1 VCTAS
6 PAGAGTSP
14 TSGSSLWLCKKYQ
27 SAISQDLLVAW
38 SNERRN
44 APQLQAVLKIA
55 KGETAKL

>member
-1 VCTAS
+1 MAVQIIRIRHFTG
-6 PAGAGTSP
+6 PA
-14 TSGSSLWLCKKYQ
+14 
-27 SAISQDLLVAW
+27 VAW

>member
-1 VCTAS
+1 MAV
-6 PAGAGTSP
+6 
-14 TSGSSLWLCKKYQ
+14 KK
-27 SAISQDLLVAW
+27 IPIRHFTGLLVAW